1 MKVYHGSYTAI
12 HEIDLTKC
20 EPKRDFGRGFYVTKL
35 REQAEIFAVRK
46 GNRKHTESVITEFEF
61 DEDVYENDD
70 FKILVFSDYN
80 SEWFDFVIQNRKLR
94 KIAHGYDIV
103 EGLVADDK
111 IQTRIQSFLD
121 GVITKEE
128 FFNQLKYPKPSHQI
142 CFCTVNSLK
151 ALKKTDYKIIYKVDS
166 INEPIIEQLVHDCRI
181 DETKAADLFFSSAIF
196 GKLADIET
204 KFYLKDWK
212 EIYKMLTKGLNL
224 SQNAQG
230 T

>member
-1 MKVYHGSYTAI
+1 MKIYHGSYTAI

-46 GNRKHTESVITEFEF
+46 GDRKHTESVITEFEF
-61 DEDVYENDD
+61 DENVYEDSD
-70 FKILVFSDYN
+70 FNVLVFSDYS
-80 SEWFDFVIQNRKLR
+80 SEWFDFVIKNRKSR
-94 KIAHGYDIV
+94 KLIHNYDIV
-103 EGLVADDK
+103 EGPVADDK

-128 FFNQLKYPKPSHQI
+128 FFNQLKHPKPSHQI

-151 ALKKTDYKIIYKVDS
+151 ALKKTDYKIIYKVDN
-166 INEPIIEQLVHDCRI
+166 INELIIEQLIHDCQI

-196 GKLADIET
+196 GKLADVET
-204 KFYLKDWK
+204 KFYLKDWR
-212 EIYKMLTKGLNL
+212 EIYTMLRKELEL
-224 SQNAQG
+224 
-230 T
+230 